1 MHKYR
6 INSTYQNFNV
16 LSSKELF
23 KFFYLVSYK
32 MTHLLNLYVNRVLFE
47 LREVFMDHFV
57 LKYHQKYTQI
67 RKRRGIFDMYVSY
80 LNLQV

>member
-1 MHKYR
+1 
-6 INSTYQNFNV
+6 
-16 LSSKELF
+16 
-23 KFFYLVSYK
+23 
-32 MTHLLNLYVNRVLFE
+32 MTHLLNLYVNQVLFE

-67 RKRRGIFDMYVSY
+67 RKRSGIFDMYVSY